1 MGGKTWDFQILI
13 TPIPHLKEKKMKS
26 GKYFLGG
33 LIKGSGGK
41 ALKAFMKSDIY
52 KDLKGEMVKKVNKL
66 YSRST
71 PIVGK
76 STVKQRAKYLQGL
89 KRLDLKQQKANI
101 IDKAMDAG
109 RIVGANKK
117 IPRQMQAALLRAKR
131 NINKYQKRIER
142 EGKDY
147 LIKGER
153 MIKGRRDN

>member
-1 MGGKTWDFQILI
+1 
-13 TPIPHLKEKKMKS
+13 
-26 GKYFLGG
+26 
-33 LIKGSGGK
+33 
-41 ALKAFMKSDIY
+41 
-52 KDLKGEMVKKVNKL
+52 MVKKVNKL

>member
-1 MGGKTWDFQILI
+1 
-13 TPIPHLKEKKMKS
+13 MKS

-52 KDLKGEMVKKVNKL
+52 KELKGEMVKKVNKL

-142 EGKDY
+142 EGKAY